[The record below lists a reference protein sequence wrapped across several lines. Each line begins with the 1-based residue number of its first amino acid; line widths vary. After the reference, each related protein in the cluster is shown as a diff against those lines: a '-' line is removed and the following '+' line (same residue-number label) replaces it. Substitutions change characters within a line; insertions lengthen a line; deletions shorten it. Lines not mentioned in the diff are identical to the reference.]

1 MGPFMNA
8 DVNSG
13 PCQQARN
20 PVSRCAKRAT
30 GPGGHNR
37 QREALKKGRAM
48 QRPDKRLVV
57 TLVVAG
63 ALSLLVGLL
72 FTEIVRAVPCQEE
85 RLACNI
91 DQAIGAYAVMIYAV
105 LGPVIFAVTLF
116 IARNR
121 AALVGAAIVLLSP
134 PRRLLP
140 HRLDRDL
147 ALCRLRRL
155 RRLAE
160 IPCNIR
166 TAHACGSCPIAHP
179 AGRGRA

>member
-1 MGPFMNA
+1 
-8 DVNSG
+8 
-13 PCQQARN
+13 
-20 PVSRCAKRAT
+20 
-30 GPGGHNR
+30 
-37 QREALKKGRAM
+37 M

-134 PRRLLP
+134 PVVFFLIASIETWRYVGFDAYGDWRKFLVTFAPPTLAVLVQSLILRVVVGP
-140 HRLDRDL
+140 DHRVPDAPTPDAAKRP
-147 ALCRLRRL
+147 
-155 RRLAE
+155 E
-160 IPCNIR
+160 ENKTEGEVIPFP
-166 TAHACGSCPIAHP
+166 TE
-179 AGRGRA
+179 